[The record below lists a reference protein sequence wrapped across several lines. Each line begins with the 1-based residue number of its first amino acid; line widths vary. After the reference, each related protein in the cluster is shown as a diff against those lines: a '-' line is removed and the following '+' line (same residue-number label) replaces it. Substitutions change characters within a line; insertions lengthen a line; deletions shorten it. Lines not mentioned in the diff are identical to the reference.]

1 MQADEFW
8 SCWRESIKLRTGVTL
23 PLTPKGRDWPVVL
36 DISEMV
42 ETDALQT
49 VLARYMALTPQ
60 ERRKLHGAELIS
72 LGWFRTCLPALMQ
85 EQQQDETERNKF
97 LDSLN
102 THT

>member
-1 MQADEFW
+1 MDADTFW
-8 SCWRESIKLRTGVTL
+8 QSWRDSIKTRTGVTL
-23 PLTPKGRDWPVVL
+23 PLTPKGRDWPVVM

-85 EQQQDETERNKF
+85 EQQQDETEKQKF
-97 LDSLN
+97 LDIRA

>member
-1 MQADEFW
+1 MDADTFW
-8 SCWRESIKLRTGVTL
+8 QQWRDSIKTRTGVTL
-23 PLTPKGRDWPVVL
+23 PLTPKGRVWPVVM

-97 LDSLN
+97 LDIRA

>member
-1 MQADEFW
+1 M
-8 SCWRESIKLRTGVTL
+8 TL

-36 DISEMV
+36 EISEMV

-49 VLARYMALTPQ
+49 VLARYMALTAS
-60 ERRKLHGAELIS
+60 ERRKMHGAELIS

-85 EQQQDETERNKF
+85 EQQQDDTEKQKF
-97 LDSLN
+97 LDRLA

>member
-1 MQADEFW
+1 MNADTFW
-8 SCWRESIKLRTGVTL
+8 HSWRDAIKTRTGVTL
-23 PLTPKGRDWPVVL
+23 PLTPKGRDWPVVM

-49 VLARYMALTPQ
+49 VLARYMALSAQ

-85 EQQQDETERNKF
+85 EQQENDVERQKF
-97 LDSLN
+97 LDSFT